1 MLQFTRRVLAF
12 LKIANWVVGIALI
25 LLVAVFGFLM
35 PGRAVAAL
43 GKAYPELNPSVI
55 ITFVGITLV
64 MLPVVTVLVHL
75 IFRALLEMIDT
86 IPQNQVFTDANA
98 DRLRRIAWALLGF
111 CIVDH
116 VYGIISQRYVSSLA
130 QWNPTLSGWLVSLL
144 LFVLASVWKQGVEM
158 RVELEGTV

>member
-1 MLQFTRRVLAF
+1 MLQFTRRMLAF
-12 LKIANWVVGIALI
+12 LKIANWVVGTALI
-25 LLVAVFGFLM
+25 LLFAVFGFLM
-35 PGRAVAAL
+35 PSRAVAAL
-43 GKAYPELNPSVI
+43 GKAHPELNPSGI
-55 ITFVGITLV
+55 ITFIGITLV
-64 MLPVVTVLVHL
+64 MLPVVMVLVHL

-158 RVELEGTV
+158 REELEGTV